1 MDSTALG
8 FHGGRSISE
17 STSGLHKLSEAVF
30 RIFYRATHGR
40 AYRHNDRL
48 WQHFKLERDAHGA
61 IRTLAYHGTP
71 VPLINGKLRPRRD
84 AGPVHLIATGPSIA
98 QIDYRRL
105 PIETAI
111 GVNGAI
117 ALCDRAPVRFDYYCM
132 IDTNFVKSRRDLVER
147 IITQELILFITPL
160 VLLYMLKS
168 FPLEA
173 FRCKIFL
180 LEDICLPTFEP
191 VRDNAAL
198 AAHAGGDVYQFS
210 PDSLLGV
217 SFDITRG
224 YFDSKTVAFT
234 ALQVLT
240 WLGYKDI
247 YIHGMDLNN
256 TRTLPRFYE
265 HRETMQPSSLE
276 LDFDA
281 HIEPSFRLAQPLLLA
296 RGVRVVNLSLTSALD
311 SAIFPKQ
318 DWSSLCVL
326 RHTTVQRTAA

>member
-1 MDSTALG
+1 MDTTALG
-8 FHGGRSISE
+8 LQGAHSFSE
-17 STSGLHKLSEAVF
+17 PTSGLRKLSEAVF
-30 RIFYRATHGR
+30 RAIYRVTHGR
-40 AYRHNDRL
+40 AYRHSDRL
-48 WQHFKLERDAHGA
+48 WHHFKLQRDAQGA
-61 IRTLAYHGTP
+61 IRALTYRGTP
-71 VPLINGKLRPRRD
+71 VPLLNGQLQPCGN

-98 QIDYRRL
+98 QIDYHQL

-117 ALCDRAPVRFDYYCM
+117 ALYERAPVRFDYYCM

-147 IITQELILFITPL
+147 IITQDLILFMTPL
-160 VLLYMLKS
+160 VLFYMLK
-168 FPLEA
+168 FFRLET

-180 LEDICLPTFEP
+180 IEDICLPTFGP
-191 VRDNAAL
+191 QRDNAAL
-198 AAHAGGDVYQFS
+198 AAYAGGDVHQFS
-210 PDSLLGV
+210 PDSQLGV

-247 YIHGMDLNN
+247 YIHGMDLSN

-265 HRETMQPSSLE
+265 RRETMQPSSIE
-276 LDFDA
+276 QDFDDY
-281 HIEPSFRLAQPLLLA
+281 IEPSFRLAQPLLRA
-296 RGVRVVNLSLTSALD
+296 HGVRVVNLSLTSALD

-318 DWSSLCVL
+318 HWSSLCD
-326 RHTTVQRTAA
+326 RHETTPRRTTA